1 MFSFEQ
7 SKLDLDLGYVANDRS
22 EFEDSGGFTNE
33 IKRHSIQPKYT
44 KMGKIETI
52 VGVQGM
58 HQTNVNS
65 GRIFDSDAV
74 TNDFGVWNRK
84 L

>member
-7 SKLDLDLGYVANDRS
+7 SKLDLDLGYVANDQVSSKTVAVLHMKLR
-22 EFEDSGGFTNE
+22 D
-33 IKRHSIQPKYT
+33 IQYNQNT
-44 KMGKIETI
+44 LKMGKIETI